1 MAAFAWQEEGPID
14 VGHVWQRTGCS
25 VCEQFVGRF
34 RLQVE
39 TGSESIVRC
48 TLLDELNHR
57 FLSEDFAVEET
68 QFSNGSA
75 IIANFAPEPRTVEG
89 ITIAARGF
97 HIRQITIFERKEAP
111 CAN

>member
-1 MAAFAWQEEGPID
+1 LSSTIKKD
-14 VGHVWQRTGCS
+14 
-25 VCEQFVGRF
+25 
-34 RLQVE
+34 
-39 TGSESIVRC
+39 
-48 TLLDELNHR
+48 R

-68 QFSNGSA
+68 QVSSGSA
-75 IIANFAPEPRTVEG
+75 IIADFAPEPRTVEG